1 MGIFDRFREKGGRVE
16 VALVP
21 LRDAVRAAAVSL
33 GGAAIPSALVSARLA
48 DRVRGARGEPLH
60 PDLVAQ
66 HTAALDA
73 EGWRRLVVAS
83 AALAAMPLP
92 AMIAGGSPVQ
102 TACVS
107 VSAQNPLLTIPLL
120 AATPLRCEEF
130 ARKLAAQSGVAIAG
144 EDEKVSLAQLE
155 RLDYG
160 RLLAEGE
167 RAAKDA
173 EARLKALEEKRAQ
186 QGPRRGKW

>member
-1 MGIFDRFREKGGRVE
+1 MGIFDRIRPKGRVE

-21 LRDAVRAAAVSL
+21 LRDAVRAAAIAL
-33 GGAAIPSALVSARLA
+33 GGAVPEALVLARLA
-48 DRVRGARGEPLH
+48 DRVREARGEPLH
-60 PDLVAQ
+60 PDLVARQ
-66 HTAALDA
+66 TAALDA
-73 EGWRRLVVAS
+73 EGWRRLAIS
-83 AALAAMPLP
+83 HAALAVMPMEAMV
-92 AMIAGGSPVQ
+92 AGGGAVQ
-102 TACVS
+102 SACVA
-107 VSAQNPLLTIPLL
+107 VSAQNPLLTVPLL

-130 ARKLAAQSGVAIAG
+130 ARKLAAQTGVAIAG
-144 EDEKVSLAQLE
+144 EDEKVSLAQVE
-155 RLDYG
+155 RLDYA